1 MKRWHILLITGLTG
15 VASLLLATFE
25 QLAPGQQLSFQI
37 RLLML
42 IQPAI
47 LTIAAVAIGQALAGR
62 VGLGTPLIDALVQGG
77 SLRAVLR
84 RQALPAL
91 SAGSCR
97 RPADDCLFDSNS
109 VCGYGCYDQ
118 GDNDRFSRSA
128 GDANSL
134 RWNNGRASDPMGLD
148 VFFRMGA
155 LAHGRKGSGAS
166 GYAVGRYPG
175 CGSPFRGGPPA
186 LIVCHY
192 NQSATFADRRNPDR
206 QFYPGRVVRVAFL
219 ASGTGGGDAF
229 PCLRPLRECAGHLSR
244 WNGETGCG
252 PSRL

>member
-91 SAGSCR
+91 SAGLAVGLLMIAYSTVILSAVTDATTKAIMTAFPVPLATR
-97 RPADDCLFDSNS
+97 ILYGGITEELLTRWGLMSFFAWALWRMAGRGQLRPAMLWAAILVAAALFATGHLPLLFAITTDPQPSLI
-109 VCGYGCYDQ
+109 V
-118 GDNDRFSRSA
+118 A
-128 GDANSL
+128 ILIANFIPGVL
-134 RWNNGRASDPMGLD
+134 FGWLFWRRGLEAAMLSHAFAHC
-148 VFFRMGA
+148 VNA
-155 LAHGRKGSGAS
+155 LA
-166 GYAVGRYPG
+166 
-175 CGSPFRGGPPA
+175 
-186 LIVCHY
+186 
-192 NQSATFADRRNPDR
+192 T
-206 QFYPGRVVRVAFL
+206 
-219 ASGTGGGDAF
+219 
-229 PCLRPLRECAGHLSR
+229 
-244 WNGETGCG
+244 
-252 PSRL
+252 